1 MKDIL
6 ERFLSYVSYD
16 TQSDDNSNSTPSS
29 SKQIKL
35 LAALKD
41 ELDQMG
47 IHAELDNFGYV
58 MAKIP
63 SNSKKNIPSIGFIAH
78 VDTSPDAKGSDIK
91 PQIIRNY
98 DGGDIELTGS
108 GEILS
113 PKEYPELLSYKG
125 KDIVTTDGTTLLGAD
140 DKAGVA
146 EIMHAAQYIMEHPEF
161 EHGEICIGFT
171 PDEEIGRGVDNFN
184 VEKFGAAFAYTMDG
198 GAIGELEYEN
208 FNAAAASVS
217 FHGMNIHPG
226 YAKGRMK
233 NAMRMAMDFDSML
246 PEFCRPEKTE
256 GYEGFFHL
264 TGMEG
269 SVEQASL
276 TYIIRDHSKELFER
290 KKAIMRESADVIRRK
305 YGQDSI
311 GLDIKDQYYN
321 MKAMMDPHIHIV
333 ETAKKAMEME
343 GIVPIVKPIRGGTD
357 GARLSYMNLPCP
369 NIFAGGHNFH
379 SRLEFVPVSSMVAA
393 SKVILNIISIFSN

>member
-113 PKEYPELLSYKG
+113 PKEYPELLLYKG

-246 PEFCRPEKTE
+246 PESCRPEKTE

-321 MKAMMDPHIHIV
+321 MKAMVDPHIHIV
-333 ETAKKAMEME
+333 ETAKKAMVME